1 MTTQLRFYSFVA
13 GLYISELQKG
23 LQTGHALT
31 EMHATL
37 LRNHSIMEV
46 ERDIYDDYC
55 VNHKTIVILNALN
68 SAGVEDAYSQ
78 LCDFGNRFQLP
89 VSIFHEDEASLNGAA
104 TATGIIVPE
113 QFFNAYKI
121 DPTDRQEF
129 PAYAYVPAGEVV
141 GITYEANSY
150 ESQFISF
157 LKGYRLA

>member
-31 EMHATL
+31 EMHADL

-46 ERDIYDDYC
+46 ERDVYDDYC

-68 SAGVEDAYSQ
+68 SAGVEDAYKQ
-78 LCDFGNRFQLP
+78 LCDYGHRFQLP

-104 TATGIIVPE
+104 TAAGIIVPE
-113 QFFNAYKI
+113 QFFSAYKV

-129 PAYAYVPAGEVV
+129 PEYAYVPPGEMAGCVY
-141 GITYEANSY
+141 GANSF
-150 ESQFISF
+150 ESQFITF
-157 LKGYRLA
+157 LKSYRLA